1 MVHPAGSL
9 CPLFT
14 VEPLVPGSF
23 SQHQD
28 QCCPTRGA
36 KMGEG
41 LQLQLPKST
50 QVPGHDPRRTTI
62 NHYHR
67 RHHLKAFTSPSRS
80 HLGSSLPTLPAP
92 SSSLAH
98 TDPKSPRQA
107 EPGAPGASESSST
120 RSWSIC
126 SSGAKKPQS
135 VRYFPK
141 QWSGAQ
147 QCATEIRACGVRG
160 TQVEKEKEERKRRR
174 RDGDVRRGETS
185 SAVRCSI
192 AHRGEERRGE

>member
-23 SQHQD
+23 SQDQD

-126 SSGAKKPQS
+126 SSGAKKPPECTVFPQTMERSAAMRNRDKS
-135 VRYFPK
+135 V
-141 QWSGAQ
+141 WSERDAGRKR
-147 QCATEIRACGVRG
+147 ERR
-160 TQVEKEKEERKRRR
+160 EKEKEERW
-174 RDGDVRRGETS
+174 
-185 SAVRCSI
+185 RC
-192 AHRGEERRGE
+192 EERRDEQCSAVQYSA